1 MRLLQAPFDMPALVE
16 VMAWP
21 RHLEHDPAHAWLRG
35 QVAAVAAALEAAEA
49 SQDAGSAAADQPAP
63 AASQPA
69 V

>member
-21 RHLEHDPAHAWLRG
+21 RHLEHDPAHAWLPG
-35 QVAAVAAALEAAEA
+35 QVAEVAAALE
-49 SQDAGSAAADQPAP
+49 DAQPAS